1 MAKSLMDNIGE
12 QGTLGVL
19 QNMSSSDAFNET
31 SRYIQFKAALRQVF
45 PVPSSKSNFYAPEG
59 IDKERT
65 EGPPIRGGWI
75 AEDDNTT
82 GEVHVK
88 DQLHSSIPAEGG
100 AGELQL
106 GQ

>member
-45 PVPSSKSNFYAPEG
+45 PVPINYTAPFQQEEEQANSSSGNK
-59 IDKERT
+59 
-65 EGPPIRGGWI
+65 
-75 AEDDNTT
+75 AET
-82 GEVHVK
+82 
-88 DQLHSSIPAEGG
+88 
-100 AGELQL
+100 
-106 GQ
+106 